1 MVEHEQASWARWQ
14 AELAAGDRRAPAR
27 RQVGVQDDPDVHAA
41 VGLSLWCDAWLQ
53 GAVSLDDAAD
63 HVASGQVVHLVDTGR
78 GAEPLIIGLGRL
90 RAAGATAAGAALP
103 VPGDPVGLAGPPP
116 FNQAALEAEEA
127 VLLDG
132 ADVGLVPERVG
143 SSVTWRA
150 LPAVTRR
157 PTLDPG
163 EADRG
168 LRAAL
173 PRAADDLAALD
184 IARWRPEVADALLNL
199 RREQHLDLPPHVAAR
214 SARMLVLGLRCLDI
228 VALATQD
235 DGGAATAGEAD
246 RRRAALEDLGHA
258 ARRAVVAATC
268 APSY

>member
-1 MVEHEQASWARWQ
+1 MEHEHPSWQQWQ
-14 AELAAGDRRAPAR
+14 AELSAGSRPAPPRRR
-27 RQVGVQDDPDVHAA
+27 VGVQDDPDARPA
-41 VGLSLWCDAWLQ
+41 VGLALWCDAWLR
-53 GAVSLDDAAD
+53 GAVSLDEAAD
-63 HVASGQVVHLVDTGR
+63 HVASGDCVHLVDVGH
-78 GAEPLIIGLGRL
+78 GPEALIIGLGRL
-90 RAAGATAAGAALP
+90 RAAGAVGAAVALP
-103 VPGDPVGLAGPPP
+103 VPGDPVGVAGPPS
-116 FNQAALEAEEA
+116 FNRAALESEEA
-127 VLLDG
+127 VLLEG
-132 ADVGLVPERVG
+132 CELGLVPERVG

-150 LPAVTRR
+150 QPAVTRR

-163 EADRG
+163 DADRA

-184 IARWRPEVADALLNL
+184 VARWRPEVADALLNL
-199 RREQHLDLPPHVAAR
+199 RREQRLDLPPHVAAR

-235 DGGAATAGEAD
+235 DGGAITAAEAD
-246 RRRAALEDLGHA
+246 RRRAALEELGRA

>member
-1 MVEHEQASWARWQ
+1 LE
-14 AELAAGDRRAPAR
+14 
-27 RQVGVQDDPDVHAA
+27 
-41 VGLSLWCDAWLQ
+41 
-53 GAVSLDDAAD
+53 
-63 HVASGQVVHLVDTGR
+63 SG
-78 GAEPLIIGLGRL
+78 
-90 RAAGATAAGAALP
+90 
-103 VPGDPVGLAGPPP
+103 
-116 FNQAALEAEEA
+116 EA

-132 ADVGLVPERVG
+132 AGLGLVPERVG

-150 LPAVTRR
+150 VPATTRR
-157 PTLDPG
+157 QTIDPG
-163 EADRG
+163 DADRA

-184 IARWRPEVADALLNL
+184 VARWRPEVADALLNL
-199 RREQHLDLPPHVAAR
+199 RREQHLDLPPHVAPR

-235 DGGAATAGEAD
+235 DGGALTATEAG
-246 RRRAALEDLGHA
+246 RRRAALEDLGAA

>member
-1 MVEHEQASWARWQ
+1 MESDSFQRWQ
-14 AELAAGDRRAPAR
+14 AELEAGHRSTPSR
-27 RQVGVQDDPDVHAA
+27 RQVGLQDDPDAYAA
-41 VGLSLWCDAWLQ
+41 VGFALWCDAWLQ
-53 GAVSLDDAAD
+53 GVTSLDETAD
-63 HVASGQVVHLVDTGR
+63 HIASGDVVHLVDLGE

-90 RAAGATAAGAALP
+90 RALGATAAGVALP
-103 VPGDPVGLAGPPP
+103 VPGDPVGLAGPPD

-132 ADVGLVPERVG
+132 ASHGLVPERVG
-143 SSVTWRA
+143 HSVTWHV
-150 LPAVTRR
+150 LPATTRR

-173 PRAADDLAALD
+173 PRAADELAALD
-184 IARWRPEVADALLNL
+184 VARWRPEVADALLNL

-214 SARMLVLGLRCLDI
+214 SSRMLVLGMRCLDI
-228 VALATQD
+228 VSLATQD
-235 DGGAATAGEAD
+235 DGGAVTASEAD
-246 RRRAALEDLGHA
+246 RRRATLEDLGAA